1 LGKVV
6 SYLEANYLLALHSK
20 ADKGTVEKEAHLY
33 LNEALARVATDKVKA
48 LLVAALKFIP
58 LW

>member
-1 LGKVV
+1 MQTICWQCIARLTR
-6 SYLEANYLLALHSK
+6 SPSK
-20 ADKGTVEKEAHLY
+20 KEAHLY
-33 LNEALARVATDKVKA
+33 LNEALARVATDKEKA

>member
-1 LGKVV
+1 M

-20 ADKGTVEKEAHLY
+20 ANKGAVEKEAHLY